1 MGPYVRRFNQDWKK
15 VDEATDKYSAL
26 VFLKKHFNKINLLF
40 HGELAREIYVGDG
53 PMLFWKKRDSPEAI
67 AKNIKNSPHNRVKR
81 WIANSKIKPDLIDG
95 QYLDENYEAKLEKA
109 R

>member
-1 MGPYVRRFNQDWKK
+1 MEKSY
-15 VDEATDKYSAL
+15 EATDKYSAL
-26 VFLKKHFNKINLLF
+26 VFLKKHFNKINLLV

-67 AKNIKNSPHNRVKR
+67 AKNKENSGRNRLKR
-81 WIANSKIKPDLIDG
+81 WIKESKIKPDLIDG
-95 QYLDENYEAKLEKA
+95 LYLDENYEAKLEKA